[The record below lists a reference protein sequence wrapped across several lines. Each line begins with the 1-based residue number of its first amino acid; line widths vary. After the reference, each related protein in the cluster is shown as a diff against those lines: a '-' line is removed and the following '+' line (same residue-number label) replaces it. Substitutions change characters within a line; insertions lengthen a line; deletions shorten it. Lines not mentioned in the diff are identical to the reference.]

1 MALFLAGTLTRLGI
15 GIYVFVCC
23 WFHLYDASFLALVG
37 AAVPFIVI
45 LAAFRILGRAFPD
58 EIVDYRAGLIEF
70 PFATPSQ
77 IHLADLKEIHLLPE
91 ERTRKGNTKQ
101 PIEFVLHNGQVIK
114 GYGSYK
120 FFRDISDYVE
130 VYDEDGTPFYPKEV
144 YFYGILALWG
154 LSALIAAAGVISLYW
169 RP

>member
-1 MALFLAGTLTRLGI
+1 MALFVGETLCILAP
-15 GIYVFVCC
+15 GIYVFVIC
-23 WFHLYDASFLALVG
+23 WFYFYQSVLSMIGVAFPFVIILPAFL
-37 AAVPFIVI
+37 
-45 LAAFRILGRAFPD
+45 ILGRASPD
-58 EIVDYRAGLIEF
+58 EIVDYQAGVIEL
-70 PFATPSQ
+70 PLEETAQ
-77 IHLADLKEIHLLPE
+77 IHLADLKEIRLLPT